1 MNKYFL
7 IFFFL
12 LFISC
17 SNKPKSIYICGDHE
31 CVNKAEAKKYF
42 EENLTLEVKI
52 INDIKKKQASLVELN
67 LKKVDSK
74 KKIKIT
80 KKNELNK
87 KLKILTK
94 KEINEIKSSIKKKDK
109 ISKKLHNTNK
119 NKDINNESKNDKKTN
134 NKNKITV
141 TDDICN
147 IIEKCNIEEISK
159 YLINLGK
166 NKKFPD
172 ITVRQ

>member
-1 MNKYFL
+1 MSKYFL

-17 SNKPKSIYICGDHE
+17 SNKPKSIYICGDHK
-31 CVNKAEAKKYF
+31 CINKAEAKKYF

-52 INDIKKKQASLVELN
+52 IDDIKTKEANLVELN

-74 KKIKIT
+74 KKIRIT
-80 KKNELNK
+80 KKKELNK

-94 KEINEIKSSIKKKDK
+94 KEINEIKSSLKKEEK
-109 ISKKLHNTNK
+109 ISKKLPNTYENNDIK
-119 NKDINNESKNDKKTN
+119 NETKSDKKFKD
-134 NKNKITV
+134 KNKIMV

-147 IIEKCNIEEISK
+147 IIEKCSIEEISK